1 MRRIRFSI
9 ASLLGLV
16 LFVAVAVAALREAD
30 DLWDTGLFTLAVSLL
45 LASVLLAV
53 HRTDQERAFWLGFA
67 LVGWSYLIASL
78 IPQVGS
84 RLLTTKA
91 LLYLDSKVSRTTPMG
106 LAVADFDSD
115 GQVDLF
121 VANASA
127 PNALYRNQGDGT
139 FRDVTSGQAATVST
153 SSGGVIVWK
162 PSLPWRLLVGSGG
175 TSENFVRIGHSI
187 LALIIALG
195 GGRLSRWLLER
206 ERRLRAAPRAYQRS
220 RLPTRMRS

>member
-16 LFVAVAVAALREAD
+16 LFVAVAFAALREAN
-30 DLWDTGLFTLAVSLL
+30 DLWDSGLFTLMLGLL
-45 LASVLLAV
+45 VTSVLLAAL
-53 HRTDQERAFWLGFA
+53 RDGRRRASWLGLA
-67 LVGWSYLIASL
+67 LFGWSYLIASL

-84 RLLTTKA
+84 RLLTTRA
-91 LLYLDSKVSRTTPMG
+91 LVYLDSMFSRTTPMG
-106 LAVADFDSD
+106 VAVADFDSD

-139 FRDVTSGQAATVST
+139 FLDVTSGQTTTVSA

-162 PSLPWRLLVGSGG
+162 PSLLWRPLAAPGG
-175 TSENFVRIGHSI
+175 TSENFVRIGHSL
-187 LALIIALG
+187 LALVLAFLG
-195 GGRLSRWLLER
+195 GCLSQSMYTTGRSERAEEPDVLPLSPPPANR
-206 ERRLRAAPRAYQRS
+206 
-220 RLPTRMRS
+220 T